1 MRRLINFLDSK
12 SGGMGGLKLG
22 GGDVQINKLH
32 SYSCWYTVFTKQILK
47 KNSVIFS

>member
-1 MRRLINFLDSK
+1 MRKLINLSYTK

-22 GGDVQINKLH
+22 GGDVQSNKLN